1 MAATLRASVLSPL
14 RVSSEHKITL
24 IKGGDLIVAGYASV
38 EVVDKQGDK
47 ITKEA
52 LKDAFQKYMG
62 DPKYR
67 NVQLAHSNIQ
77 VGEVI
82 PNYTDSEGRLW
93 KSEVDD
99 VGMFV
104 VVELRNDIEKA
115 KEVAAEIRKGAL
127 RGFSIGGQAFK
138 RVRKSDPVHGDYQEI
153 SKLELHE
160 VTICEKGINPEAT
173 FRILKEDKVN
183 KMTEEDNNVM
193 TQMTDVLGRLEGRL
207 DSMEKG
213 LPWLDGKDD
222 KKNGNG
228 DDDDKGSDDDNGD
241 DKKDKD
247 EKNPF
252 EKKSE
257 YSDVISSEYLDWMET
272 SLKSAGVD
280 TIAARSHFDNVSKAN
295 AGSTPEEL
303 EQSLPQRTG
312 QVKGRATESGKPS
325 TNALSA
331 SGLSGKGGGVK
342 KGNFLTPDRVSE
354 SDVEAAYEIYKA
366 AALEQEFKGALENNF
381 SSRYAHERTNEVTKA
396 EAQAF
401 DARGPL
407 AQIQKSIAALTERIE
422 NIGTPAEI
430 GENIQKSNESLPV
443 FEVPST
449 EDLAEMSWTEVHNL
463 ANRAF
468 RSD

>member
-1 MAATLRASVLSPL
+1 MLSPL
-14 RVSSEHKITL
+14 RVNAESGISL

-52 LKDAFQKYMG
+52 LKNAFKKFMG

-77 VGEVI
+77 VGEVV
-82 PNYTDSEGRLW
+82 PNYTDNEGRLW

-104 VVELRNDIEKA
+104 VVELRDDIEKA

-173 FRILKEDKVN
+173 FRILKEDKEKVN
-183 KMTEEDNNVM
+183 KMTEEDENVM
-193 TQMTDVLGRLEGRL
+193 SQMTDVLSRLEGRL

-213 LPWLDGKDD
+213 LPPEFLAGKDD
-222 KKNGNG
+222 NG
-228 DDDDKGSDDDNGD
+228 DDDDDNGD
-241 DKKDKD
+241 DKKDDKKEDLKLSD
-247 EKNPF
+247 EN
-252 EKKSE
+252 E
-257 YSDVISSEYLDWMET
+257 YSDVISSEYLDWMES

-280 TIAARSHFDNVSKAN
+280 TNAARTHFDDLAKAN

-303 EQSLPQRTG
+303 EQSLPQRSG
-312 QVKGRATESGKPS
+312 QVKGRAQEGGKPS

-331 SGLSGKGGGVK
+331 SGLSRGGNVK
-342 KGNFLTPDRVSE
+342 KGDFLTPDRVSGR
-354 SDVEAAYEIYKA
+354 DVEAAYEVYKA
-366 AALEQEFKGALENNF
+366 AALEQEFKGALEQEFNT
-381 SSRYAHERTNEVTKA
+381 RYTHERNDEVTK
-396 EAQAF
+396 QAALEF

-407 AQIQKSIAALTERIE
+407 AEIHKSIEALTERIE
-422 NIGTPAEI
+422 NIGTTAET
-430 GENIQKSNESLPV
+430 GEDIQKSVKSLPDV
-443 FEVPST
+443 EVPST
-449 EDLAEMSWTEVHNL
+449 EALAEMSWSEVHNL

-468 RSD
+468 GDD

>member
-1 MAATLRASVLSPL
+1 MTATPETSVLSPL
-14 RVSSEHKITL
+14 RASSEHKITL

-82 PNYTDSEGRLW
+82 PNYTDNEGRLW

-138 RVRKSDPVHGDYQEI
+138 RVRKSDPVNGDYQEI

-160 VTICEKGINPEAT
+160 ITICEKGINPEAT
-173 FRILKEDKVN
+173 FRILKEDKVK
-183 KMTEEDNNVM
+183 KMTEENNDVM

-213 LPWLDGKDD
+213 LPWLDDKDD
-222 KKNGNG
+222 KKDSDNG
-228 DDDDKGSDDDNGD
+228 DNGKDDDNGD

-247 EKNPF
+247 D

-257 YSDVISSEYLDWMET
+257 YSDVITSEYLDWMET

-280 TIAARSHFDNVSKAN
+280 TLAARSHFDGVSKAN
-295 AGSTPEEL
+295 SGSTPEEL

-312 QVKGRATESGKPS
+312 QVKGRATEGGKPS

-331 SGLSGKGGGVK
+331 AGLSRGKGVK
-342 KGNFLTPDRVSE
+342 KGNFLSPDQVSE
-354 SDVEAAYEIYKA
+354 SDVEAAYEVYKA
-366 AALEQEFKGALENNF
+366 AALEQEFKGALEGNF
-381 SSRYAHERTNEVTKA
+381 STRYVNERTNEVTKA

-407 AQIQKSIAALTERIE
+407 HEIQKSISALTTRIE
-422 NIGTPAEI
+422 NIGTPAES
-430 GENIQKSNESLPV
+430 GVDIQKSNESLPV
-443 FEVPST
+443 FEVPSS